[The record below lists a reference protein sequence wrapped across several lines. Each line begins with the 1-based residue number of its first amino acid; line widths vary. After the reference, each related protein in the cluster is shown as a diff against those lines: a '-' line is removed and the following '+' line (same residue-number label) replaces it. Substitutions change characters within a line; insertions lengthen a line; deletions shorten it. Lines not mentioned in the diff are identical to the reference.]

1 MASQRPSKLSARPVS
16 CTPKKELRSER
27 IPYRCGRRLNIQ
39 SSQEQSDEIEIVK
52 ETSDGVPPELFHQ
65 LADFDESEIMNSIVG
80 YSGLD
85 SDSTEE
91 ISLESNNQ
99 EIVTLQNLFG
109 A

>member
-1 MASQRPSKLSARPVS
+1 
-16 CTPKKELRSER
+16 
-27 IPYRCGRRLNIQ
+27 
-39 SSQEQSDEIEIVK
+39 
-52 ETSDGVPPELFHQ
+52 
-65 LADFDESEIMNSIVG
+65 MNSIVE

-109 A
+109 SQNR

>member
-1 MASQRPSKLSARPVS
+1 
-16 CTPKKELRSER
+16 
-27 IPYRCGRRLNIQ
+27 
-39 SSQEQSDEIEIVK
+39 
-52 ETSDGVPPELFHQ
+52 
-65 LADFDESEIMNSIVG
+65 MNSIVE